1 MVTDPLNWLVWRK
14 LRQCSLAIL
23 WLWWLGDDQVLLVVF
38 LVDSI
43 SQLDSL
49 NNEVFAATAKIFVL
63 TLESLADLKEVQ
75 ALLFPNRSDW
85 GVIALKHLQLQLHL
99 LHLLDDL
106 LSLDLLLDQSI
117 FVRIYV
123 FGFTVLSQ
131 VDLVSEVVGDALQL
145 LALLVLFAKN
155 VDQFV
160 SVNVLV
166 DLKLLDLV
174 FKFKKF
180 LRLGMLVL
188 LEALAV
194 CLDRLHLCL
203 ELLDDFL
210 GSWEWLLREKKLL
223 LEDCFSLF
231 RLSHLVPEIGVVRK
245 LLLHQVD
252 LVLVLLFH

>member
-1 MVTDPLNWLVWRK
+1 M
-14 LRQCSLAIL
+14 
-23 WLWWLGDDQVLLVVF
+23 
-38 LVDSI
+38 
-43 SQLDSL
+43 
-49 NNEVFAATAKIFVL
+49 
-63 TLESLADLKEVQ
+63 
-75 ALLFPNRSDW
+75 
-85 GVIALKHLQLQLHL
+85 

-106 LSLDLLLDQSI
+106 LSLDLLLDQSV

-210 GSWEWLLREKKLL
+210 GS
-223 LEDCFSLF
+223 
-231 RLSHLVPEIGVVRK
+231 
-245 LLLHQVD
+245 
-252 LVLVLLFH
+252 